1 MNYRGGGGLGRG
13 GGVTGPGEGLGA
25 LDSLVEHVC
34 AGRLKDVRQPNDREL
49 AQTLILALPL
59 AEASAKIREGGPV
72 DEEEDYALPLW
83 AGVIPLRLTPQPAE
97 VDARLGKGIARPLY
111 ADEYRRRVKGEE

>member
-1 MNYRGGGGLGRG
+1 
-13 GGVTGPGEGLGA
+13 
-25 LDSLVEHVC
+25 
-34 AGRLKDVRQPNDREL
+34 LKDIRQPNDREL

-97 VDARLGKGIARPLY
+97 ADARLGKGIAMPSY
-111 ADEYRRRVKGEE
+111 AEEYRRRVKGEE